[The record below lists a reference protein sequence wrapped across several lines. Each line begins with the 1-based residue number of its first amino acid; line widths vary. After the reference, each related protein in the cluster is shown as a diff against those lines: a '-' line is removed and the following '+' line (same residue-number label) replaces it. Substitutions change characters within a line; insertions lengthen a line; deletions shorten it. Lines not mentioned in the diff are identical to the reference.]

1 MRNECQIVR
10 DLLPLYIENMASEES
25 RKFVEAHLSKCP
37 ECNELYFSMTVKDES
52 EVNEEEARAKILP
65 LHEVKKKLRKKL
77 IMTAVA
83 ALLAIAILVGAGSYV
98 YNYIDRQNKI
108 VHVDYGE
115 SQWFTLNDRKEATDV
130 ILRMLYSMG
139 FGYDLISVKYAGDP
153 DSMQAYISVKADSE
167 SGEIAAVFCKCMV
180 FYVELET
187 PAWANPFWGLKP
199 STHYDNL
206 KWVMSRSEGSDTWQ
220 GTYVTPDPSPDAIP
234 AE

>member
-1 MRNECQIVR
+1 
-10 DLLPLYIENMASEES
+10 MASPES
-25 RKFVEAHLSKCP
+25 AQFVEAHLSKCP

-115 SQWFTLNDRKEATDV
+115 SQWFTLKDRKEATDV

-153 DSMQAYISVKADSE
+153 DSLQAYISAKNDME
-167 SGEIAAVFCKCMV
+167 SAKENIKDFGNYMV

-187 PAWANPFWGLKP
+187 PAWASPFWGLKP

-220 GTYVTPDPSPDAIP
+220 GTYVTPDPAPDAIP